1 MKTAAIAMLRAGI
14 PVFFGSDVGKYSDS
28 ALGIMDTD
36 LYDFNLGFNI
46 KLGMNKAQRVE
57 TGESA
62 MTHAMVL
69 TAVHIE
75 GGKPVRWRV
84 QNSWGESAGDKG
96 WFVMTDKW
104 MDEFVYQVVVDP
116 KFVGKEVRD
125 VLDQE
130 PIVLP
135 LWDPMG
141 ALA

>member
-75 GGKPVRWRV
+75 GGRPVRWRV